1 MLAEALAL
9 AATLSYPACIAPIEQ
24 HFRLPAG
31 IVSAII
37 KVESGGN
44 PAAVNRA
51 NRNGTVDYGLMQV
64 NSIHLPRLA
73 AHGVDDQAL
82 LSQPCINVAVGADV
96 LASGLAATGGA
107 LAPALSM
114 YNTGRPD
121 STVGAAYAARV
132 LAKLGEGAP
141 LQVWAAAA
149 APVITPQRSPLLVA
163 PSGGAFSG
171 RSGAFAPQTFAM
183 R

>member
-1 MLAEALAL
+1 MLAEAVAL
-9 AATLSYPACIAPIEQ
+9 AATLSYPACVAPIEQ

-44 PAAVNRA
+44 PAAINRA
-51 NRNGTVDYGLMQV
+51 NRNGTVDYGLMQI

-73 AHGVDDQAL
+73 AHGVDEQVL
-82 LSQPCINVAVGADV
+82 LSQPCVNVAIGADV
-96 LASGLAATGGA
+96 LYQGLAATGGA

-121 STVGAAYAARV
+121 SSVGAAYAARV
-132 LAKLGEGAP
+132 LSHFGEGGP
-141 LQVWAAAA
+141 IEGWTAA
-149 APVITPQRSPLLVA
+149 APLITPQRSPLTVASSGGVFMGRGGGFA
-163 PSGGAFSG
+163 PSQS
-171 RSGAFAPQTFAM
+171 FAM